1 MLKGAGYENTGHICE
16 IFIKEGT
23 LFGYKIHSASTLG
36 DEDDHV
42 DVDRVRS
49 CPFLFVAL
57 WDVRGLVYI

>member
-1 MLKGAGYENTGHICE
+1 MLKGAGYESTGHTYE

-23 LFGYKIHSASTLG
+23 LFGYKIHSASTLA

-49 CPFLFVAL
+49 CPSLFVAL
-57 WDVRGLVYI
+57 WDVQVPVYI